1 MKHNGYRLRKG
12 DFLAM
17 IIIAV
22 AVSSCQKVVSIDL
35 NKTNPHMV
43 IEGVVSDRQTPDSVV
58 LSESGNYF
66 EPSLFFPPVSGALV
80 TISDDI
86 GNTDTL
92 REAFSGTYKS
102 TSLSGVP
109 GRTYSLRVV
118 VHGTEYDAVSSMPR
132 KVTIDSL
139 YTTPLREFDGDV
151 GYNLYVMFKDPPEPG
166 NYYRINLRI
175 NRSLPPD
182 SVTGERYHLF
192 SDKLTN
198 GNEVTI
204 RMRTGRSIVTGDT
217 MFVELL
223 SIDKA
228 AYDYYRTLNDILTSD
243 RAPTSLAPANPNT
256 NLSNGSLGY
265 FAAFSVDSKSIVL
278 K

>member
-1 MKHNGYRLRKG
+1 MKNAHIRWRAG
-12 DFLAM
+12 DRPAVLL
-17 IIIAV
+17 IAFV
-22 AVSSCQKVVSIDL
+22 VSSCQQVVSIDL
-35 NKTNPHMV
+35 NKTNPHLV
-43 IEGVVSDRQTPDSVV
+43 IEGIVTDRATPDSVV

-66 EPSLFFPPVSGALV
+66 EPSLSFPPVSGALV
-80 TISDDI
+80 TISDDL
-86 GNTDTL
+86 GRTDTL
-92 REAFSGTYKS
+92 REGIVGTYKS
-102 TSLSGVP
+102 ASMGGSP
-109 GRTYSLRVV
+109 GRTYALRVV
-118 VHGTEYDAVSSMPR
+118 VRGAEYDAVSSMPQ

-166 NYYRINLRI
+166 NYYRINLRVS
-175 NRSLPPD
+175 RPLPPD

-204 RMRTGRSIVTGDT
+204 RMRTGRSVVTGDT
-217 MFVELL
+217 LFVELL

-265 FAAFSVDSKSIVL
+265 FAAFTVDAKSIVL

>member
-1 MKHNGYRLRKG
+1 VG
-12 DFLAM
+12 FLA
-17 IIIAV
+17 ILVIAV

-35 NKTNPHMV
+35 NKTNPHIV
-43 IEGVVSDRQTPDSVV
+43 IEGTVTDRATPDSVV

-66 EPSLFFPPVSGALV
+66 EPSLYFPPVSGALI
-80 TISDDI
+80 TISDDLGQI
-86 GNTDTL
+86 DTL
-92 REAFSGTYKS
+92 REATSGMYIS
-102 TSLSGVP
+102 RSLSGIP
-109 GRTYSLRVV
+109 GRTYSLRVI
-118 VHGTEYDAVSSMPR
+118 VHGTEYDAVSSMPH
-132 KVTIDSL
+132 KVSIDSL

-166 NYYRINLRI
+166 NYYRVNLRI
-175 NRSLPPD
+175 SRPLPPD

-192 SDKLTN
+192 SDKLMN

-204 RMRTGRSIVTGDT
+204 RMRTGRSVVTGDT

-228 AYDYYRTLNDILTSD
+228 AYEYYRTLNSILTSD

-265 FAAFSVDSKSIVL
+265 FAAFTVDSKSIVL

>member
-1 MKHNGYRLRKG
+1 
-12 DFLAM
+12 
-17 IIIAV
+17 
-22 AVSSCQKVVSIDL
+22 
-35 NKTNPHMV
+35 
-43 IEGVVSDRQTPDSVV
+43 
-58 LSESGNYF
+58 
-66 EPSLFFPPVSGALV
+66 
-80 TISDDI
+80 
-86 GNTDTL
+86 
-92 REAFSGTYKS
+92 
-102 TSLSGVP
+102 
-109 GRTYSLRVV
+109 
-118 VHGTEYDAVSSMPR
+118 MPR
-132 KVTIDSL
+132 KVAIDSL

-151 GYNLYVMFKDPPEPG
+151 GYNLYVMFNDPPEPG

-175 NRSLPPD
+175 SRPLPPD

-217 MFVELL
+217 VFVELL

-228 AYDYYRTLNDILTSD
+228 AYDYYRTLNNILSSD

-265 FAAFSVDSKSIVL
+265 FAAFTVDSRSIVL